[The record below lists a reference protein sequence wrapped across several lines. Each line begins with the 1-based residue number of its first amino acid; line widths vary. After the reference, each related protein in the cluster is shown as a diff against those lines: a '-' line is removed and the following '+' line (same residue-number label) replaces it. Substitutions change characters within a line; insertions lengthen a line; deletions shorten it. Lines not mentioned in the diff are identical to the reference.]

1 MAAVKEKNYSLT
13 PDAYVGV
20 AEQEDDGMDFH
31 ERMTEIHA
39 ELAQLN
45 TEVCDR
51 LIPRLI
57 NGEIDLEEKRPE
69 RPTSS

>member
-1 MAAVKEKNYSLT
+1 MAAVKEKNNSLT

-20 AEQEDDGMDFH
+20 AEQEDDGVDFH
-31 ERMTEIHA
+31 ERMIEIHA
-39 ELAQLN
+39 EPAQLN
-45 TEVCDR
+45 KKARDR